1 MRVEAGHSGRGRGEE
16 KGQEAGLPGG
26 RGEMGCLG
34 SKEDGPVRDLRG
46 NLARTRTSVSFPSL
60 YKKEKVLG
68 EGSMGSV
75 MLVRS
80 RSNNLLYAAK
90 MIQLRRLS
98 DDVIVS
104 EMKNEVDMLRS
115 LDHPHIVHLEE
126 TFLTKRQITL
136 IMDCCTG
143 GDLYARHPYT
153 ERQAA
158 RVVQQ
163 VLSAVNYMHE
173 RGFVHRDIKF
183 ENIMFE
189 SQASEAAVKLID
201 FGLSRTYRS
210 NSKHR
215 MRDVVGTLYSMAPEV
230 ARGSYTQACDLWS
243 VGVVTYMLLAERMPF
258 DTSSELSL
266 LTAIAHARYDYRG
279 RRWSTVS
286 PAAMA
291 FIDALLVVEPSL
303 RLGAAA
309 AVRSAW
315 IEDFAGPAA
324 GEKRLSRENAF
335 EIAEGLTRFGRSSQL
350 RRTALMVLA
359 HHARP
364 QELAELRGIF
374 ARFDTAQ
381 NGTISLREFRMACR
395 ELSVEHEDYRRLFEE
410 IDMDGTGSIRYAEFL
425 AATIESKI
433 DLQDERLL
441 EAFDRLD
448 EDDSGYITV
457 ENLRALLGTQSAS
470 PAEIEDMI
478 RGADLTSNGM
488 IDFDEFVALM
498 RQPLQEQLEDT
509 DRDIRRFTS
518 SPQEADAAGAT

>member
-1 MRVEAGHSGRGRGEE
+1 
-16 KGQEAGLPGG
+16 
-26 RGEMGCLG
+26 
-34 SKEDGPVRDLRG
+34 
-46 NLARTRTSVSFPSL
+46 
-60 YKKEKVLG
+60 
-68 EGSMGSV
+68 
-75 MLVRS
+75 
-80 RSNNLLYAAK
+80 
-90 MIQLRRLS
+90 
-98 DDVIVS
+98 
-104 EMKNEVDMLRS
+104 
-115 LDHPHIVHLEE
+115 
-126 TFLTKRQITL
+126 
-136 IMDCCTG
+136 
-143 GDLYARHPYT
+143 
-153 ERQAA
+153 
-158 RVVQQ
+158 
-163 VLSAVNYMHE
+163 
-173 RGFVHRDIKF
+173 
-183 ENIMFE
+183 
-189 SQASEAAVKLID
+189 
-201 FGLSRTYRS
+201 
-210 NSKHR
+210 
-215 MRDVVGTLYSMAPEV
+215 
-230 ARGSYTQACDLWS
+230 
-243 VGVVTYMLLAERMPF
+243 
-258 DTSSELSL
+258 
-266 LTAIAHARYDYRG
+266 
-279 RRWSTVS
+279 
-286 PAAMA
+286 
-291 FIDALLVVEPSL
+291 
-303 RLGAAA
+303 
-309 AVRSAW
+309 
-315 IEDFAGPAA
+315 
-324 GEKRLSRENAF
+324 
-335 EIAEGLTRFGRSSQL
+335 
-350 RRTALMVLA
+350 MVLA